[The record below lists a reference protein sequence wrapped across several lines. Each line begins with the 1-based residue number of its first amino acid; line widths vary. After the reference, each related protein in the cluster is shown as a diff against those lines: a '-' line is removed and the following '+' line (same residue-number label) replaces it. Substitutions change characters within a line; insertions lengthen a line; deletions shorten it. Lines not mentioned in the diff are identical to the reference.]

1 MQVGARGADAVPF
14 CKGRSA
20 MNSSAVLAQEEK
32 VVKKVPE
39 LVPGQ
44 ARFRS
49 TYAPHRQLFSHSLLE
64 LSGTERRRRA
74 GSTISSLMVQSVLV
88 TVLILLPLWF
98 TDSLPVQQLVTFLVA
113 PPPPPAPPPPAAAVP
128 IKTVKAV
135 SQLLNGQLMAPSKIP
150 KKVEMIKEE
159 EAPPPAMGVVNGVIG
174 GVPGGQAGGVIGSL
188 ISSTHQGTAV
198 SAAEIPK
205 RLRISQ
211 GVAVGMLQTKVE
223 PVYPSIALKARVQG
237 TVLLRAIIA
246 ADGHVENIQLI
257 QGHPMLVEAA
267 INAVRQWH
275 YAPYRLSGEPVEVDT
290 TVSVNFHLGQ

>member
-1 MQVGARGADAVPF
+1 
-14 CKGRSA
+14 
-20 MNSSAVLAQEEK
+20 MNTSAVLAPEEK
-32 VVKKVPE
+32 AVKKGPK
-39 LVPGQ
+39 LVPGR
-44 ARFRS
+44 AAGFGS
-49 TYAPHRQLFSHSLLE
+49 TYVPHRQIFSHSLLE

-74 GSTISSLMVQSVLV
+74 GSTIFSLMVQSVLV
-88 TVLILLPLWF
+88 IVLILLPLWF

-113 PPPPPAPPPPAAAVP
+113 PPPPPAPPPPAASVP
-128 IKTVKAV
+128 VKTVKAV
-135 SQLLNGQLMAPSKIP
+135 SQLLNGQLLAPNKIP

-159 EAPPPAMGVVNGVIG
+159 EAPAPAMGVANGVIG

-211 GVAVGMLQTKVE
+211 GVAVGMLQTKIE
-223 PVYPSIALKARVQG
+223 PVYPPIALKARVQG

-290 TVSVNFHLGQ
+290 TVSVNFHIDK